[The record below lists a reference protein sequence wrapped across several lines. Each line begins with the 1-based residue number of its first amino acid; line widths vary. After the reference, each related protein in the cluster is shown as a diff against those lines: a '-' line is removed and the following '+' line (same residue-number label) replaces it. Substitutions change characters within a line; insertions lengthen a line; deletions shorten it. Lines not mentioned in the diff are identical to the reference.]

1 MKVNYNNITT
11 LADLQTQIRL
21 LKADY
26 THREVM
32 LKQDA
37 KTYVAQ
43 FSPANLIKKLFS
55 PNGFQK
61 LDEKTNIS
69 GNILSVVLPFIL
81 NQTVF
86 RGSGFIT
93 KAVAALVSGKVG
105 KSIDGEKLT
114 GIVNGIKSIFTKK
127 GKKREVNFV
136 DYGIPPD
143 SETY

>member
-1 MKVNYNNITT
+1 MKVNYDSINT

-43 FSPANLIKKLFS
+43 FSPINLVKKLFS
-55 PNGFQK
+55 PGGFQK
-61 LDEKTNIS
+61 VDEKTNIS
-69 GNILSVVLPFIL
+69 GNILSVILPLVL
-81 NQTVF
+81 NKTVF
-86 RGSGFIT
+86 RHSGFIT
-93 KAVAALVSGKVG
+93 KAIATLVSGKVG
-105 KSIDGEKLT
+105 KSIDGEKLS
-114 GIVNGIKSIFTKK
+114 GIVNTVKSIFTKK
-127 GKKREVNFV
+127 DKKVNFV